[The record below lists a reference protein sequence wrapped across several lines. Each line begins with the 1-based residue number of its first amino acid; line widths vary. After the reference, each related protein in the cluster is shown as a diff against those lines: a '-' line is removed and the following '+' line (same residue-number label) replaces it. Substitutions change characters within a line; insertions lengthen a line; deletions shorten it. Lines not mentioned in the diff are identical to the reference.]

1 MMKLGIIMFAAIMF
15 LFCILV
21 YIGVSMKGILIVY
34 FALLG
39 IASLLT
45 LCLFM
50 SKKKR
55 QRGRKDE

>member
-1 MMKLGIIMFAAIMF
+1 MVKLGITIFAVIMF
-15 LFCILV
+15 LFCILIYV
-21 YIGVSMKGILIVY
+21 GVSMKGILIVY

-39 IASLLT
+39 IVSLLT

-55 QRGRKDE
+55 QRGCKNE

>member
-1 MMKLGIIMFAAIMF
+1 MVKLGITIFAVIMF
-15 LFCILV
+15 LFCILIYV
-21 YIGVSMKGILIVY
+21 GVSMKGILIVY

-39 IASLLT
+39 IVSLLT

-55 QRGRKDE
+55 QRGRKNE